1 MITRLILTMTL
12 VIAAAHASKVDTLN
26 TGPKASLNELT
37 KHAVWKPS
45 ISQKKAGA
53 SCDDGNCLSDLNCF
67 TKDGKGY
74 KFFRSLSK
82 KIKKQCKK
90 L

>member
-1 MITRLILTMTL
+1 MITKLILSMTL
-12 VIAAAHASKVDTLN
+12 VIAVAHASKVGTLYSN
-26 TGPKASLNELT
+26 PETSLNETT

-53 SCDDGNCLSDLNCF
+53 SCDDGSCLSDLNCF
-67 TKDGKGY
+67 TKDGRGY
-74 KFFRSLSK
+74 KFFSSLSK
-82 KIKKQCKK
+82 KVKKQCKK